1 MGGVVD
7 TIFGGGQAQSGPTL
21 GLNKTAKKLNK
32 RYPSIF
38 GTGYSTIDRT
48 LGQTALDPFIR
59 DTLTG
64 GLNRF
69 TENTQDIRNRLLSNE
84 NPFTQ
89 AMVDPYLRA
98 YERGRGELQRNVART
113 GVRGTFADRS
123 LQDYDISGQRELGNV
138 RAEAEAR
145 TLDALTALDQSQY
158 EADRATA
165 VAVLDQELKSLGLSA
180 EMSNAFLNALVGA
193 YTGARTME
201 ESRAGGLWPAVTGIA
216 AGIGQ
221 YNASTAN
228 SPTFGQ
234 KGLA

>member
-1 MGGVVD
+1 MGGIAE
-7 TIFGGGQAQSGPTL
+7 TLFGGGQAQSGPTL
-21 GLNKTAKKLNK
+21 GLGKTAKKLDK

-89 AMVDPYLRA
+89 AMVDPYLRS
-98 YERGRGELQRNVART
+98 YEKGRGE
-113 GVRGTFADRS
+113 
-123 LQDYDISGQRELGNV
+123 
-138 RAEAEAR
+138 AEAEAR

-193 YTGARTME
+193 YTGARTTE
-201 ESRAGGLWPAVTGIA
+201 ESKAGGLFPAVTSIA